1 MDLQTKML
9 WMLRIYGP
17 APMAFLMEK
26 TGMRRNQAVAAMT
39 RLRQQRLAT
48 VGEFLGYEITAAGRA
63 HLEALTAAK
72 TLEGSQENE
81 SLF

>member
-17 APMAFLMEK
+17 APAVVLIQK
-26 TGMRRNQAVAAMT
+26 GGLRRSQGIAALT
-39 RLRQQRLAT
+39 RLRREKLAT
-48 VGEFLGYEITAAGRA
+48 LGEPLNYEITAAGRA

-72 TLEGSQENE
+72 TLEGSQDNE